1 MLIIITGVAG
11 FVGKVLVERL
21 LFTCPDIGR
30 LVLLLRAKKGTAP
43 QQRLKELK
51 ESQVFDVVRQRCP
64 QQLDKLVAL
73 EGDVAVEGL
82 GLPPGAAQQ
91 LQDISVVFHSAAT
104 LKFDEEL
111 RKAVDQNVR
120 SVMRLMELCDTL
132 PDMQAFVHVSTAYSN
147 AELSTVAERVY
158 PAPAPLP
165 AVLALTS
172 HVDDCALA
180 SLTQQY
186 IAPKPNT
193 YTFTKALAESAVERH
208 GNTGYPIAIFRP
220 TIVISALRH
229 PFPGWIENLNGP
241 TGVVVAIGKGLLH
254 VFRCAGTKADFLPV
268 DIAADTLIAV
278 AWETAVDK
286 PTEVRVYHCSTAE
299 NPTTFK
305 AFEEEMRRA
314 VTHHPFDKALWYPS
328 GTAVES
334 KWLYWSMEFLLQ
346 KAPLFLA
353 EHCARLLGIKTQLS
367 LITVGQ
373 RLSAMNGALEFF
385 STREWQFET
394 GRVRALRRRLSP
406 ADQRTYNLDVNT
418 IRWDEHY
425 KNFVKGIRKYL
436 LRERD
441 QDLAAARTHLRKMW
455 ILHQAVK
462 FASLLLLLRLIL
474 QSRYARAFVYGT
486 LRLLLSLFSA
496 VYGRLRA

>member
-1 MLIIITGVAG
+1 MVAPREQQGALIPQFYAGRSVLITGATG

-172 HVDDCALA
+172 H
-180 SLTQQY
+180 
-186 IAPKPNT
+186 
-193 YTFTKALAESAVERH
+193 ALAESAVERH

-220 TIVISALRH
+220 TIALRH

-278 AWETAVDK
+278 AWETAVDN
-286 PTEVRVYHCSTAE
+286 TAE

-314 VTHHPFDKALWYPS
+314 VTHHPFDKALW
-328 GTAVES
+328 
-334 KWLYWSMEFLLQ
+334 WLYWSMEFLLQ

-353 EHCARLLGIKTQLS
+353 EHCARLLGIKTQLVH
-367 LITVGQ
+367 LH

-406 ADQRTYNLDVNT
+406 ADQRTYNLD
-418 IRWDEHY
+418 
-425 KNFVKGIRKYL
+425 
-436 LRERD
+436 
-441 QDLAAARTHLRKMW
+441 
-455 ILHQAVK
+455 
-462 FASLLLLLRLIL
+462 
-474 QSRYARAFVYGT
+474 SRYARAFVYGT